1 MKESNIKL
9 KIQKRGKYL
18 CKIKNNMKGK
28 LNMDILDYKEV
39 KKHIDILNV
48 AYQLCLEIVEEK
60 GFETRAICPF
70 CRIQ

>member
-1 MKESNIKL
+1 
-9 KIQKRGKYL
+9 
-18 CKIKNNMKGK
+18 MKGK

-70 CRIQ
+70 CRIQEVKQSAYNEFKYKR